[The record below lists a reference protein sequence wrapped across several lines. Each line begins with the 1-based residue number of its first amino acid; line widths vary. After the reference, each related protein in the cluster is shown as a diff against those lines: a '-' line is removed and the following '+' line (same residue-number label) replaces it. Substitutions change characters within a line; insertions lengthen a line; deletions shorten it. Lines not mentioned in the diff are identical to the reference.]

1 MEPTC
6 QISHKALN
14 LPFFFL
20 TPLLILD
27 FSQTSKDRRHNKPL
41 SPTLT
46 TTNNPQ
52 THQSQPSKTQ
62 ITAFVFHP
70 PPLKSQK
77 YKLIQ
82 HNRSTHTTT
91 TFNTTTN
98 YPIKPT
104 NSKQLIPSPKSTSQP
119 ALNVNH
125 KPKLDLQSHYWASI
139 ITIEVDLFYYPRSIE
154 RERERGEEE
163 EEQRSREKRR
173 KKKREEKKEKERE
186 KRERKIEKSYNGSNW
201 EREEIKEGREKK

>member
-70 PPLKSQK
+70 PPHKSQK
-77 YKLIQ
+77 YKPIQ

-125 KPKLDLQSHYWASI
+125 KPKLDLQSRYWAST
-139 ITIEVDLFYYPRSIE
+139 ITIKVDLFFYPRSIVCE
-154 RERERGEEE
+154 REREREREEE
-163 EEQRSREKRR
+163 EEQRSREKNVKKQKKRR
-173 KKKREEKKEKERE
+173 EERERKREERE
-186 KRERKIEKSYNGSNW
+186 KD
-201 EREEIKEGREKK
+201 REELQWV